1 MAADVLVKGWRMA
14 KFRRA
19 ALLLSCL
26 TVGSFA
32 TSAQGARASLDLRR
46 DASVVMAG
54 GYIVAEI
61 GDVSGDGTSDY
72 LVSSEP
78 RQASYVIFAE
88 KADGHIELDDL
99 GQRGFAIQ
107 SGAPDD
113 RPYHIGG
120 AGDVNG
126 DGLDDIL
133 VGAPGGDDFGRG
145 SNGVVYVVFGKSS
158 SETVELRHFDLNV
171 QGDAG
176 FRIIG
181 PSTMAFAG
189 EVVSEAGD
197 INGDGL
203 ADVLVGAPFR
213 GASYVVFGKKSS
225 EPVDLLTFDLGQ
237 QGARGYVIE
246 TPSPELNTLYY
257 VTGGLDINGDG
268 VPDPTIGV
276 IRKEGGRGSVY
287 ITFGQSSSTQRVLT
301 SRLEDRGIVVR
312 GVRRSGT
319 GHALDQVPDLNRDGR
334 DELLVGAPGFGS
346 TGSRGSAYV
355 VFGRRNPGE
364 VRLAQ
369 LGRRGF
375 RIDGTYEKADFG
387 ISVVA
392 VPDLNGDSRSELL
405 VGAPRATVLG
415 RPYAG
420 AAYVIFGKAKT
431 RTVRIAALGGDGYR
445 IAGVARADHAGWRVA
460 LAANRSGPP
469 TLLIGA
475 IEREGSI
482 GGAIYAVHPL
492 DR

>member
-1 MAADVLVKGWRMA
+1 MA
-14 KFRRA
+14 KFGRA

-26 TVGSFA
+26 AVGSFMA
-32 TSAQGARASLDLRR
+32 TAQGAGTSLDLRR

-54 GYIVAEI
+54 GYTVAEV

-78 RQASYVIFAE
+78 RQASYVVFAE

-99 GQRGFAIQ
+99 GERGFAIQ
-107 SGAPDD
+107 SGASDD

-120 AGDVNG
+120 AGDVNA

-145 SNGVVYVVFGKSS
+145 SNGVVYVIFGKSS
-158 SETVELRHFDLNV
+158 SETVELSRFDLNL
-171 QGDAG
+171 QRDAG

-181 PSTMAFAG
+181 PSSMAFAG
-189 EVVSEAGD
+189 EVVSGAGD
-197 INGDGL
+197 VNGDGL

-213 GASYVVFGKKSS
+213 GASYVVFGKTTP
-225 EPVDLLTFDLGQ
+225 EPIDLLSFDLGQ
-237 QGARGYVIE
+237 QGAQGYVIE
-246 TPSPELNTLYY
+246 TPSPEYSSLYY

-287 ITFGQSSSTQRVLT
+287 VTFGQSSSTRPVLT
-301 SRLEDRGIVVR
+301 SQLGDRGIVVR
-312 GVRRSGT
+312 GRRGSGT

-334 DELLVGAPGFGS
+334 NELLVGAPSFS
-346 TGSRGSAYV
+346 SDGSRGNAYV
-355 VFGRRNPGE
+355 VFGRSKPG
-364 VRLAQ
+364 VVHLAR

-375 RIDGTYEKADFG
+375 RIDGTNEKADFG

-392 VPDLNGDSRSELL
+392 VPDLNGDSRSDLL
-405 VGAPRATVLG
+405 VGAPLATVLR

-420 AAYVIFGKAKT
+420 AAYVIFGKA
-431 RTVRIAALGGDGYR
+431 RTGTVKVAALGGMGYR
-445 IAGVARADHAGWRVA
+445 IAGVARADHAGWTVA
-460 LAANRSGPP
+460 FAANAGGAP
-469 TLLIGA
+469 TLLVGA

-482 GGAIYAVHPL
+482 GGAIYAVPPV
-492 DR
+492 DP